1 MEMPEPKQEKEKKQ
15 PTAFDGSIFGRGG
28 KTSGPPKFS
37 SGGRSKAVNGGI
49 NTGDFPAMGDFP
61 TIGQAE
67 QKNAPAHQ
75 NKADMSGSYQ
85 SMAKDPNADPSV
97 GSGISFSKGGP
108 PMFTSSKKKNNDPTK
123 RAEEAQGVQ
132 NYDFSKMNLAT
143 ASKRHVEG
151 EETQEVV
158 QEDGTKIIVKKAPRQ
173 RQAESKDD

>member
-1 MEMPEPKQEKEKKQ
+1 MIAPGRGGVKDVKEIESRKQRAADAEKEKSGWNPIGGGSAPMETPEPKQEKEKKQ

-123 RAEEAQGVQ
+123 RAEEAQGV
-132 NYDFSKMNLAT
+132 
-143 ASKRHVEG
+143 
-151 EETQEVV
+151 
-158 QEDGTKIIVKKAPRQ
+158 
-173 RQAESKDD
+173 